1 MEPLVRPSG
10 ELFEHIAE
18 VREGLDAVELAG
30 FDDAVEGRGALATGI
45 IADEQEIL
53 AFMWSSA

>member
-18 VREGLDAVELAG
+18 VSEGLDAVELAG
-30 FDDAVEGRGALATGI
+30 FDDAVEGRGTLATSI
-45 IADEQEIL
+45 ISNE
-53 AFMWSSA
+53 

>member
-1 MEPLVRPSG
+1 VETLIGPSG

-30 FDDAVEGRGALATGI
+30 FDDAVEGRGTLATGI
-45 IADEQEIL
+45 I
-53 AFMWSSA
+53 SNK